1 MNVRLSFLLVAVL
14 VIFGGTFL
22 VFNFTR
28 AEEEPPQQPWLYKIS
43 DDTIVHIEVTHAG
56 QTGIYD
62 KKPGGLAWFIQEDG
76 KETPVFIEKWS
87 GTPLLLSGPQVNR
100 VLSETIDNP
109 ASYGLE
115 PPQTIVKVTERTGLT
130 YEFHMG
136 NTTPDGQ
143 NQYARLVGDPKL
155 FTVPQIWAQ
164 VINKLAT
171 HPPYARLYFVEGDNN
186 LVHIGVVHGDQAV
199 DYAKQPGSDEWHILS
214 GSEAPVAQDKWSE
227 ILPSLSPPPIAQVV
241 SDKIDE
247 PAKYGLESPQTRVR
261 ITTSQEEPVDFYL
274 GSTTPDGQRRYAQRR
289 SGSELFTV
297 PESWAKMI
305 EGLATEPPYPPGGGE
320 KTSQTG

>member
-14 VIFGGTFL
+14 IIFGGTFL

-28 AEEEPPQQPWLYKIS
+28 AEEDPPQQPWLYKVP
-43 DDTIVHIEVTHAG
+43 DDTIVHIEVTYNG
-56 QTGIYD
+56 QTGIYN
-62 KKPGGLAWFIQEDG
+62 KKPGSNNWFIQEEG

-87 GTPLLLSGPQVNR
+87 GTPLLLSGPQVQR
-100 VLSETIDNP
+100 VLAATIDNP
-109 ASYGLE
+109 ADYGLE

-136 NTTPDGQ
+136 DTTPDGQ

-164 VINKLAT
+164 VINRLAT
-171 HPPYARLYFVEGDNN
+171 EPPYARIYYVQGDNT
-186 LVHIGVVHGDQAV
+186 LVHIGVVHDGQAV
-199 DYAKQPGSDEWHILS
+199 DYERQIGSEEWHILTD
-214 GSEAPVAQDKWSE
+214 SEVPVAEEKWSE
-227 ILPSLSPPPIAQVV
+227 ILPSLSTAPVAQVV

-261 ITTSQEEPVDFYL
+261 VTTSQEEPVDFYL
-274 GSTTPDGQRRYAQRR
+274 GNATPDGQSRYAQRR
-289 SGSELFTV
+289 GTSELFTV
-297 PESWAKMI
+297 PETWAKML
-305 EGLATEPPYPPGGGE
+305 EGLATKPPYPPGN
-320 KTSQTG
+320 KTAESG